1 MIILN
6 KILKFFSAFIVLL
19 ISLTGCDTITETSSI
34 PSKPPK
40 QSQQVIIEENTSSK
54 PNTQPP
60 QNQQQQNQNTT
71 EVQLQQQD
79 QYEEPTTETP
89 DTTENQ
95 TPSAQTEKTEKPK
108 TAPFLNWG
116 ESNNQYWTKLKTVAE
131 AASAFYQNNGSRFT
145 LLSKGGKLYSSSND
159 CYITTNY
166 LKNNGFLEQ
175 DFSEFQCDILLI
187 KGYDIANY
195 IDIDMPSSSLDTGI
209 FTAIK
214 QPSGNKIMISSS
226 TEKIASISEEDYARL
241 LKKYDTY
248 HGAVTILSSEMEEY
262 DRILNFIRVY
272 EGNYD
277 KYYVRDIRIDKKYA
291 VVTFSTQNAPNNI
304 KQYVLVNKDG
314 FWEVAINN
322 LDRQSNL
329 YFAVNSIL
337 PDFNLSLLPPYNV
350 YFYKNDMKAD
360 FSDVLKNM
368 VFYEMIEQQSQVRY
382 ICGTTNYCYI
392 ILYGNERYLGKKI
405 NDDWDIKK
413 VQSASD
419 AVQSMQLDNK
429 NAPTFIVLDE

>member
-6 KILKFFSAFIVLL
+6 KIFKIFSAFIVLL
-19 ISLTGCDTITETSSI
+19 VGFTGCDTITETSSI

-40 QSQQVIIEENTSSK
+40 QSQQVMIEENTPSK
-54 PNTQPP
+54 PNTEQT
-60 QNQQQQNQNTT
+60 QNKTQQQNQQQTEVQQQQQNQ
-71 EVQLQQQD
+71 
-79 QYEEPTTETP
+79 YEEQTTQTSDKAEQ
-89 DTTENQ
+89 Q
-95 TPSAQTEKTEKPK
+95 TPSTQTEKNKS
-108 TAPFLNWG
+108 APFLNWG
-116 ESNNQYWTKLKTVAE
+116 ETNNQYWIKLKTAAE

-145 LLSKGGKLYSSSND
+145 LLSKGGKLYSSSSD
-159 CYITTNY
+159 CYITTTY

-175 DFSEFQCDILLI
+175 DFTEFECDILLI

-195 IDIDMPSSSLDTGI
+195 IDIDVPPSSLDVGI

-226 TEKIASISEEDYARL
+226 KEKIASISEEDYSRL
-241 LKKYDTY
+241 LKQYDAY
-248 HGAVTILSSEMEEY
+248 HGAVNILSPEMEEY
-262 DRILNFIRVY
+262 ERILNFIRVY

-277 KYYVRDIRIDKKYA
+277 KYYVRDIRTDKKYA

-304 KQYVLVNKDG
+304 KQYVLVNEDG
-314 FWEVAINN
+314 FWEVAIND
-322 LDRQSNL
+322 LDKQSNL
-329 YFAVNSIL
+329 YYAVNSIL

-392 ILYGNERYLGKKI
+392 MLYGNERYLGKKI

-419 AVQSMQLDNK
+419 AIQSMQLDNE

>member
-1 MIILN
+1 MN
-6 KILKFFSAFIVLL
+6 KIFKFFSAFIVLL
-19 ISLTGCDTITETSSI
+19 MGFTGCDTIVETSSVQ
-34 PSKPPK
+34 PKSPK
-40 QSQQVIIEENTSSK
+40 QSQQVIIEESTPSK
-54 PNTQPP
+54 PNTEQTQQQTQQ
-60 QNQQQQNQNTT
+60 QNQYQTEVQQQQQNQNQNEEQTAEMPEKT
-71 EVQLQQQD
+71 EYQAS
-79 QYEEPTTETP
+79 
-89 DTTENQ
+89 
-95 TPSAQTEKTEKPK
+95 SAPTEKTKSP
-108 TAPFLNWG
+108 PFLNWG
-116 ESNNQYWTKLKTVAE
+116 ETNNQYWTKLKTVAE
-131 AASAFYQNNGSRFT
+131 AATTFYQNNGNRFT

-175 DFSEFQCDILLI
+175 DFSEFLCDILLI
-187 KGYDIANY
+187 NGCDIANY
-195 IDIDMPSSSLDTGI
+195 IDIDMPSSSLNIGI

-214 QPSGNKIMISSS
+214 QPSGNKIMLSSS
-226 TEKIASISEEDYARL
+226 TDKIASISEEDYSRL
-241 LKKYDTY
+241 LKQYDAY
-248 HGAVTILSSEMEEY
+248 HGSVNVLSPEMEEY
-262 DRILNFIRVY
+262 ERILNFIRVY

-277 KYYVRDIRIDKKYA
+277 KYYVRDIRMDKKYA

-322 LDRQSNL
+322 LDKQSNL

-392 ILYGNERYLGKKI
+392 ILYGNEHYLGKKI

-419 AVQSMQLDNK
+419 AIQSMQLNNK

>member
-6 KILKFFSAFIVLL
+6 KILKSFSAFIVLL
-19 ISLTGCDTITETSSI
+19 MGFTSCDTIVETPSI
-34 PSKPPK
+34 QPKSPK
-40 QSQQVIIEENTSSK
+40 QSQQVIIEENTPSK
-54 PNTQPP
+54 PNTEQP
-60 QNQQQQNQNTT
+60 QNQPQQQNQNEI
-71 EVQLQQQD
+71 EVQQQQ
-79 QYEEPTTETP
+79 QSQKEEQTTETL
-89 DTTENQ
+89 
-95 TPSAQTEKTEKPK
+95 EKTEYQTFSAPPEK
-108 TAPFLNWG
+108 TKSAPFLNWG
-116 ESNNQYWTKLKTVAE
+116 ETNSQYWTKLKTAAE

-175 DFSEFQCDILLI
+175 DFSEFSCDILLI
-187 KGYDIANY
+187 NGYDIANY
-195 IDIDMPSSSLDTGI
+195 IDIDMPSSSLDIGI

-214 QPSGNKIMISSS
+214 QPSGNKIMISSP
-226 TEKIASISEEDYARL
+226 TEKIASISEEEYAKL
-241 LKKYDTY
+241 LKQYDGY
-248 HGAVTILSSEMEEY
+248 HGNVDVLSPQMEEY
-262 DRILNFIRVY
+262 ERILNFIRVY

-277 KYYVRDIRIDKKYA
+277 KYYVRDIRMDKKYA

-304 KQYVLVNKDG
+304 KQYVLVNEDG

-322 LDRQSNL
+322 LDKQSNL
-329 YFAVNSIL
+329 YYAVNSVL

-368 VFYEMIEQQSQVRY
+368 VFYEIIEQQSQVRY

-392 ILYGNERYLGKKI
+392 VLYGNERYLGKKI

-419 AVQSMQLDNK
+419 AIQSMQMDNK